1 MREDTNVKSFEDL
14 SLLSTEEL
22 EKLGFVRLP
31 EALSDALI
39 LMEKS
44 DMVRSWFGDLFLDVY
59 LKHKR
64 GEIEYLEGRTVEEI
78 CQLYERVY

>member
-78 CQLYERVY
+78 CQLYEQVY

>member
-31 EALSDALI
+31 EALSDAPI

-78 CQLYERVY
+78 CQLYEQVY

>member
-59 LKHKR
+59 LEHKR

-78 CQLYERVY
+78 CQLYEQVY

>member
-78 CQLYERVY
+78 CQLCEQVY

>member
-22 EKLGFVRLP
+22 EKLGFVRLS

-78 CQLYERVY
+78 CQLYEQVY

>member
-39 LMEKS
+39 LMGKS

-78 CQLYERVY
+78 CQLYEQVY

>member
-39 LMEKS
+39 LLEKS

-78 CQLYERVY
+78 CQLYEQVY

>member
-39 LMEKS
+39 LMEKF

-78 CQLYERVY
+78 CQLYEQVY